1 MLKKLQ
7 IKFVAIAMAITLVV
21 LVAIIG
27 GINVN
32 NFVRVG
38 KNADKTISLLVQGG
52 GKFSIPD
59 DMQKP
64 TPDDGD
70 EPAQDETSDET
81 VEAEAAQDTAP
92 EKPSG
97 DMRPPEMSPE
107 TPFETRYF
115 TVTMDEKGQAVL
127 ADTDRI
133 AAVDEDTAKAY
144 AAALFASG
152 KEKGYKGDYR
162 YARANI
168 NGKTTYIFVDCT
180 RDLDTARNFLKVSG
194 LVSLGG
200 YIVVFVLVIVFSK
213 VALKPVAETYKKQK
227 QFITDAN
234 HELKTPLTVIGASC
248 EMLEYENGENEWT
261 TTINEQVEKLTE
273 LTNKLVFLSRMDE
286 ESKKTVMSEFSLS
299 EVVEEAVKPYYAL
312 CSAQNKSL
320 EVSIAPN
327 VSYTGDV
334 KMIGE
339 LIALLMDNAVK
350 YSSKEGNIRFSLESV
365 GKAKK
370 IVVTNAT
377 DGVPKGDL
385 SMLFERFYRLDA
397 SRNSE
402 TGGHGI
408 GLSVAKAIVELHKGK
423 ITANSPDG
431 NEIVFEITL

>member
-1 MLKKLQ
+1 
-7 IKFVAIAMAITLVV
+7 MAITLVV

-38 KNADKTISLLVQGG
+38 KNADKTIALLVQNG

-64 TPDDGD
+64 TPDDSE
-70 EPAQDETSDET
+70 EPAKGETSDET
-81 VEAEAAQDTAP
+81 VEAETAQDVAP

-115 TVTMDEKGQAVL
+115 TVTMDEDGQAVS

-162 YARANI
+162 YAKTDIDGN
-168 NGKTTYIFVDCT
+168 TTYIFVDCT

-200 YIVVFVLVIVFSK
+200 YVVVFVLVIVFSK

-261 TTINEQVEKLTE
+261 TTIKEQVEKLTE

-299 EVVEEAVKPYYAL
+299 EVAEEAVKPYYAL
-312 CSAQNKSL
+312 CAAQNKSL
-320 EVSIAPN
+320 DVSIAPN

-370 IVVTNAT
+370 IVVSNAT